1 MSVWPSS
8 FRIYRISAVT
18 EIEQSILQTLEEL
31 DAAVKTLRTSGPKP
45 NLASFFQR
53 LDDLTGRLP
62 KDAPPDLLHY
72 LHRKSYEKA
81 RLFLL
86 GRGGENARG
95 SCGGK

>member
-1 MSVWPSS
+1 M
-8 FRIYRISAVT
+8 T
-18 EIEQSILQTLEEL
+18 EIEQSILQTLEDL
-31 DAAVKTLRTSGPKP
+31 DAAVKNMRTAQPKP
-45 NLASFFQR
+45 SLTPYFQR

-81 RLFLL
+81 RMFLL

-95 SCGGK
+95 SCGRN